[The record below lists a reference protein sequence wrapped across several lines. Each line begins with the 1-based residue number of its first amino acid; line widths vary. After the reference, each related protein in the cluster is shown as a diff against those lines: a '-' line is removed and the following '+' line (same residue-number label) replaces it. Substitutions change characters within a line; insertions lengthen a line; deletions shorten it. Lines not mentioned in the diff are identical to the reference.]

1 MIKKL
6 FIKLYSKMWYSVVLS
21 LGITFIYIVAVFSL
35 KLLPENL
42 FLNFFYTISS
52 IYSFLVTILM
62 IGLMIAPSYKI
73 SSNYLNEGVDRIISF
88 EIQAFEINSKNTYK
102 KQDTYRKLKKIKTTI
117 TNLTTEERL
126 ILLNYFEAKNSSP
139 IPVYL
144 PILSSFLLGI
154 LGSSITGY
162 YSDSPLLIIGI
173 LYTMVLLL
181 GAPTVNWLQAT
192 RQRNLTEQ
200 YIINT
205 IKTTLND

>member
-1 MIKKL
+1 
-6 FIKLYSKMWYSVVLS
+6 
-21 LGITFIYIVAVFSL
+21 
-35 KLLPENL
+35 
-42 FLNFFYTISS
+42 ISS
-52 IYSFLVTILM
+52 D
-62 IGLMIAPSYKI
+62 
-73 SSNYLNEGVDRIISF
+73 YLNEGVDRIISF

>member
-21 LGITFIYIVAVFSL
+21 LGITFIYFVAVFSL
-35 KLLPENL
+35 KLLSENL
-42 FLNFFYTISS
+42 SLSFFYTISS
-52 IYSFLVTILM
+52 IYSILITILM
-62 IGLMIAPSYKI
+62 IGLMIAPSYKLT
-73 SSNYLNEGVDRIISF
+73 SDYLNEGVDRIITF

-117 TNLTTEERL
+117 ANLTTEERL

-139 IPVYL
+139 IPAYL
-144 PILSSFLLGI
+144 PIISSFLLGI

-162 YSDSPLLIIGI
+162 YNDSPLLMLGI
-173 LYTMVLLL
+173 LYIVVLLF
-181 GAPTVNWLQAT
+181 GAPAVNWIQAT

-205 IKTTLND
+205 IKTTLNN